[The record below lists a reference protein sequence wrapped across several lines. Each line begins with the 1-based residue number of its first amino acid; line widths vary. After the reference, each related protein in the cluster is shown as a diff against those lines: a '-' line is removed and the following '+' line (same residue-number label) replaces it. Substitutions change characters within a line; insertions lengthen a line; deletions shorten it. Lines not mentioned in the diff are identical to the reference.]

1 MLVRNLSANPSF
13 FRHLFAQ
20 LKSMDMDVC
29 DAPSA
34 ESVGHALAKYL
45 KKEVNGKDV
54 LDCPDRSHGKAAV
67 DAAGGRRWHD
77 NGKRHR
83 SHRDYVESDY
93 HNSSPYYSNS
103 SRNNSYRNGS
113 ESSRY
118 TATSRLSIQEGDIPD
133 DRGFSFNA
141 QEEHEIADLKK
152 KVIDLNKQVVDL
164 TAKVVHLESKE
175 EG

>member
-1 MLVRNLSANPSF
+1 M
-13 FRHLFAQ
+13 
-20 LKSMDMDVC
+20 
-29 DAPSA
+29 
-34 ESVGHALAKYL
+34 
-45 KKEVNGKDV
+45 
-54 LDCPDRSHGKAAV
+54 

-93 HNSSPYYSNS
+93 H
-103 SRNNSYRNGS
+103 SY
-113 ESSRY
+113 
-118 TATSRLSIQEGDIPD
+118 TTTSRLSIQEGDIPED
-133 DRGFSFNA
+133 HGFSFNA